1 MEKIMA
7 CIRAIRN
14 RRAEMNIPPSKKSK
28 VFIETSNI
36 ATFSNGVDFVKRLAY
51 ANEVEVNESFG
62 DLGNVVTIIT
72 DDARVYI
79 PLGDL
84 VDFEAEKKRLEKEL
98 ATAVDKLE
106 FINKK
111 LNNPGF
117 VNKAPEK
124 VVQQNKDDAAK
135 LEEKIAQI
143 KKSIEEIAQQ

>member
-1 MEKIMA
+1 M
-7 CIRAIRN
+7 
-14 RRAEMNIPPSKKSK
+14 
-28 VFIETSNI
+28 
-36 ATFSNGVDFVKRLAY
+36 
-51 ANEVEVNESFG
+51 
-62 DLGNVVTIIT
+62 
-72 DDARVYI
+72 
-79 PLGDL
+79 

-98 ATAVDKLE
+98 ATAEDKLE

-124 VVQQNKDDAAK
+124 VVQQNKDDAVK